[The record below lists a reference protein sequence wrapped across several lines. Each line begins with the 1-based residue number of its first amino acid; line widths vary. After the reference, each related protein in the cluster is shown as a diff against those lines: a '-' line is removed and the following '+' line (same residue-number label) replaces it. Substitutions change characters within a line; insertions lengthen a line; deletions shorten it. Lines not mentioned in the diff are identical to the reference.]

1 MTEVFTIKESNIDL
15 LKLTQEI
22 SGEVITLCEQCGICT
37 TSCPV
42 AEEMDYSP
50 SNIMRM
56 VQIGDHDILE
66 SRAIWF
72 CASCFSCTVRCPRG
86 IDLAKVNEALRQ
98 IKLRKNVDYLDI
110 DHMDVEEVEE
120 LPAIALVSALRKYTG

>member
-1 MTEVFTIKESNIDL
+1 MTEVYTIKEKNLDL

-37 TSCPV
+37 TSCPM
-42 AEEMDYSP
+42 AEDMDYSP

-56 VQIGDHDILE
+56 VQIGDYDILE
-66 SRAIWF
+66 SRAIWY

-98 IKLRKNVDYLDI
+98 ITLRKNIDYLKI
-110 DHMDVEEVEE
+110 DHLDAEEVED
-120 LPAIALVSALRKYTG
+120 LPAIALVSAMRKYTG